1 MTGDPRTAERLTARA
16 LRDTFAALAE
26 FDGATSLGR
35 WVLERVE
42 AALRE
47 LPAEA
52 APPAE
57 VPAEQRNEA

>member
-1 MTGDPRTAERLTARA
+1 MTGDPPTAELLTARA
-16 LRDTFAALAE
+16 LRGSFAALAE

-35 WVLERVE
+35 WVVTRVE

-52 APPAE
+52 DPPAGGH
-57 VPAEQRNEA
+57 AEQRNEA